1 LLMASFLP
9 WYSFGYTAWGLSWR
23 WNLGLVLAL
32 VAAGVWLP
40 LYRDHGA
47 VPARVRYA
55 LLAMT
60 LAAIGLTVWEGR
72 LLAPSPASAMTLLYG
87 VGVDGRTDLSAEEVR
102 QLVPPEVLAA
112 LNDAAFLDIGPRWGY
127 LVGLAAMALI
137 AIAILVSG
145 AAGGR
150 RPTARGY

>member
-1 LLMASFLP
+1 
-9 WYSFGYTAWGLSWR
+9 
-23 WNLGLVLAL
+23 
-32 VAAGVWLP
+32 
-40 LYRDHGA
+40 
-47 VPARVRYA
+47 
-55 LLAMT
+55 MT

-102 QLVPPEVLAA
+102 QLVPPEVLAG

-127 LVGLAAMALI
+127 LVGLAAMVLI
-137 AIAILVSG
+137 ALAILVSG

-150 RPTARGY
+150 RPTARGLLTSWSASASPEDRRLGTSTSADYDQPCRPAP